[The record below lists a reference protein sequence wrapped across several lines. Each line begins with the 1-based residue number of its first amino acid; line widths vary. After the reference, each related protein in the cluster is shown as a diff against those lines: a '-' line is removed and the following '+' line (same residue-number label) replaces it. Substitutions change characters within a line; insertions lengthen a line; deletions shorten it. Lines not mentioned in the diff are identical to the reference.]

1 MKVFIIDAEKLA
13 EKTAA
18 HEYLKSLFGF
28 PDYYGKNL
36 DALYDCLSDLV
47 GAVVILR
54 GEPDGYAEL
63 VAGVLDECAAD
74 GTIKLIKQVAD
85 VGGGQNSD
93 TQGSTDNET

>member
-1 MKVFIIDAEKLA
+1 MKVFIIDAKRLA

-18 HEYLKSLFGF
+18 HEYLKSLFDF

-47 GAVVILR
+47 GATVILR

-74 GTIKLIKQVAD
+74 GTIKLIKQNAGVD
-85 VGGGQNSD
+85 GGQNSD
-93 TQGSTDNET
+93 TKGSTDNET